1 MKIAIPLEGGRVC
14 AHFGHAPHFLVAVT
28 EEGHVVKKEML
39 ENPGH
44 EPGKLPAWLA
54 GLGVK
59 AILAGGMG
67 ERAISLF
74 QAQGVQVC
82 VGVSGPAEEALAAFL
97 EGSLEGGASF
107 CTHVPGTGCGHG
119 GGGCGH

>member
-1 MKIAIPLEGGRVC
+1 MKIAIPVEMGQVC
-14 AHFGHAPHFLVAVT
+14 PHFGHAPEFVVAIT
-28 EEGHVVKKEML
+28 EEGKIIKTETHG
-39 ENPGH
+39 NPGH

-74 QAQGVQVC
+74 QAQGIQVC
-82 VGVSGPAEEALAAFL
+82 VGVSGPADEVLGAFL
-97 EGSLEGGASF
+97 EGRLEGGESF
-107 CTHVPGTGCGHG
+107 CTHVPGTGCSHG
-119 GGGCGH
+119 GGGCDH